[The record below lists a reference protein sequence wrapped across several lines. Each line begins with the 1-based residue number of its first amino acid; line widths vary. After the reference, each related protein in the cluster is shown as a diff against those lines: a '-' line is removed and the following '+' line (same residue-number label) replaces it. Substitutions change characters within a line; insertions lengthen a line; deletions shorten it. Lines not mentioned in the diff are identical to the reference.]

1 MYQNLVLK
9 FSLIGR
15 IHFFNYSRHVL
26 PMVLKKIISQ
36 KILKILNDN
45 NSFLINEKMVETVIP
60 KYYLISM
67 NPYITRY

>member
-36 KILKILNDN
+36 KILKILKDN

-60 KYYLISM
+60 KYYLIYM
-67 NPYITRY
+67 NPYITR